1 MKETQEELRQRIGH
15 TAYQVTQNSATE
27 HAFTGKYD
35 DFFEEGIYVDIV
47 SGEV

>member
-27 HAFTGKYD
+27 W
-35 DFFEEGIYVDIV
+35 
-47 SGEV
+47 EV

>member
-27 HAFTGKYD
+27 CFYW
-35 DFFEEGIYVDIV
+35 
-47 SGEV
+47 EV